1 MITDDFHTITLTK
14 EQYSKLIELR
24 QMEENVKKVFKLLKQ
39 KHIILRSKN
48 NDIFKLSVKDIEVI
62 KTQEDI
68 HINFIY

>member
-1 MITDDFHTITLTK
+1 MITDDFHTTTLTK

-24 QMEENVKKVFKLLKQ
+24 QMEENVKKVFKLFKQ